1 MDLVQRRAVELRHQK
16 NALQQELAEWRGR
29 TEKGKKLEKHYTQ
42 VLAITAKLD
51 GFLGKIQEP
60 DPQAADPFVAYD
72 KIHRLLLGGHR
83 IWAYFR
89 SKLALRDVDWLADD
103 LKCADELAWECYR
116 PAREGGGRGD
126 HRPKR
131 AQGAAA
137 GLFQQRRFAVCPGAQ
152 HHLCPRTCRRPG

>member
-1 MDLVQRRAVELRHQK
+1 MDLAQQRAVELRQQK
-16 NALQQELAEWRGR
+16 LALQEELAAWRAR

-51 GFLGKIQEP
+51 GLLARIPEP
-60 DPQAADPFVAYD
+60 NPQAADPFVLYD
-72 KIHRLLLGGHR
+72 RIHRLLLGAHR

-116 PAREGGGRGD
+116 PARAGGGGRR
-126 HRPKR
+126 HPRQR
-131 AQGAAA
+131 SQGAAP
-137 GLFQQRRFAVCPGAQ
+137 GLFQQ
-152 HHLCPRTCRRPG
+152 